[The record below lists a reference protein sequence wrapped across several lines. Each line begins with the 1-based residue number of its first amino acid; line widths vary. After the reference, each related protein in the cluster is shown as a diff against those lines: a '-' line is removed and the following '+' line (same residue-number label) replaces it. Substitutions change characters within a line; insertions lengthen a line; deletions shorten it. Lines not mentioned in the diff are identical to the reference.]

1 MDIAVTSA
9 AEAAAETGIFALM
22 AQRRHEQLAL
32 WSEPELGYRGI
43 IAIHDTTLGPALGGT
58 RFWDY
63 RADADAIVDAL
74 RLSRGMTYKAAV
86 SGVSLGGG
94 KSVIIGDNRTADR
107 RDIFRAHG
115 RAVESLGGRY
125 ITAEDVGTSV
135 HDMEF
140 VREETEHVVGLL
152 GRSGDP
158 SPVTAYGVFVGMKA
172 CAKERYGSDS
182 LADKRVAV
190 QGLGNVGRH
199 LCQYLTEAG
208 ARLVVTDI
216 RPDRIG
222 EVARQLPDA
231 ETVAPDDIYAARADI
246 FAPCALGA
254 VVNDKT
260 LQVLAADIIAGAAN
274 NQLAESRH
282 GELLHARDVL
292 YAPDYVIN
300 AGGLVNVYGEL
311 QGWDTDQG
319 KRKAGE
325 IYDALLRIFKLSS
338 NQDVATS
345 VAADRFARAR
355 ILEARR
361 LRSQRP
367 GGGRAG
373 ANGSGKSNGPAQDGG
388 PAGVRGGARGGSAA
402 ARGLDDDRQRELHV
416 PGGEGGAG
424 NGLHA

>member
-1 MDIAVTSA
+1 MEIAVTSA
-9 AEAAAETGIFALM
+9 AETATQPGLFGLM

-58 RFWDY
+58 RFWNY
-63 RADADAIVDAL
+63 EADRDAIVDAL

-107 RDIFRAHG
+107 EEIFRAHG
-115 RAVESLGGRY
+115 RAVESLKGRY

-172 CAKERYGSDS
+172 CAMERYGDDS
-182 LADKRVAV
+182 LEDRKVAV

-199 LCQYLTEAG
+199 LCGYLVEAG
-208 ARLVVTDI
+208 ARLVITDI
-216 RPDRIG
+216 RPDRLRA
-222 EVARQLPDA
+222 VAAELPGA
-231 ETVAPDDIYAARADI
+231 ETSAPNDIYAAKADI

-254 VVNDKT
+254 VVNNRT
-260 LQVLAADIIAGAAN
+260 LRVLRVDIIAGAAN

-282 GELLHARDVL
+282 GELLHARNIL

-325 IYDALLRIFKLSS
+325 IYETLLRIFNLSK

-361 LRSQRP
+361 LRSRRP
-367 GGGRAG
+367 GRSRTEANGGREP
-373 ANGSGKSNGPAQDGG
+373 NGTPQERR
-388 PAGVRGGARGGSAA
+388 PAGVRGRTRGGASATRLA
-402 ARGLDDDRQRELHV
+402 GDDRQRELHV
-416 PGGEGGAG
+416 AGGPGGAG
-424 NGLHA
+424 NGLHP